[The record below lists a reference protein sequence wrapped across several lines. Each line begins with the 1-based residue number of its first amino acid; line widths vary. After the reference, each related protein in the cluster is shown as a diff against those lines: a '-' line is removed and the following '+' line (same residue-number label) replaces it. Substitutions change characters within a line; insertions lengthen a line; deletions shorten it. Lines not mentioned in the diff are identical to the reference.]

1 MKKEKEIKLI
11 EIELDLEQETIDR
24 LIEHAKKNIVN
35 DKQALIDWSV
45 NDILL
50 QIVTN
55 DKNKGKVKKA
65 TKVKKIKKG
74 KNNGTRKSNS

>member
-11 EIELDLEQETIDR
+11 EIELDLEQDIIDR

-55 DKNKGKVKKA
+55 AKNKEKVKKA
-65 TKVKKIKKG
+65 TKVKKG
-74 KNNGTRKSNS
+74 KNNGTRKSNR